1 MQLRNLCKRSEMIN
15 IYTDPITRRKLIQ
28 PFWCGNVENMDRFTT
43 DVNYWSNIPVYHWN
57 QSPGHAPFRVYLQTY
72 TTARMQPRC
81 ANYRSQK
88 VQSVDSKAF
97 RPTTTNEKTMCE
109 TYRQFH
115 GSLSYYYLVYIIVNR
130 GSSIYT
136 ISKHNRNKKL
146 FLFI

>member
-1 MQLRNLCKRSEMIN
+1 
-15 IYTDPITRRKLIQ
+15 
-28 PFWCGNVENMDRFTT
+28 
-43 DVNYWSNIPVYHWN
+43 
-57 QSPGHAPFRVYLQTY
+57 
-72 TTARMQPRC
+72 MQPRC

-88 VQSVDSKAF
+88 VQSVDSKAS

-146 FLFI
+146 FFVYLNIYGHLGFVASRSAMAEIGIVIFRTQLNYIVFRFSLQILHKL

>member
-1 MQLRNLCKRSEMIN
+1 MRKCRKYGQ
-15 IYTDPITRRKLIQ
+15 IYHRRKLLIKYTSLSLESKPWARAIQ
-28 PFWCGNVENMDRFTT
+28 SIFINLYYCA
-43 DVNYWSNIPVYHWN
+43 
-57 QSPGHAPFRVYLQTY
+57 HATQVRKLSLPE
-72 TTARMQPRC
+72 
-81 ANYRSQK
+81 
-88 VQSVDSKAF
+88 SVDSKAF

>member
-1 MQLRNLCKRSEMIN
+1 MRKCRKYGQ
-15 IYTDPITRRKLIQ
+15 IYHRRKLLIKYTSLSLESKPWARAIQ
-28 PFWCGNVENMDRFTT
+28 SIFINLN
-43 DVNYWSNIPVYHWN
+43 
-57 QSPGHAPFRVYLQTY
+57 

-88 VQSVDSKAF
+88 VQSVDSKAS